1 MGYTHYFKQNTPV
14 DIDTWRE
21 ITAEV
26 RRLIDASPVTICNGS
41 GDVGSTAVIDD
52 NSIAF
57 NGENDENSAIDDS
70 HETFMLPRDYREF
83 NFCKTARKP
92 YDLLVTA
99 SLIVA
104 NHFAPDAYDIGSDG
118 DQSDWFDGLEYA
130 RNTLGN
136 YSLQIPSRVRD

>member
-26 RRLIDASPVTICNGS
+26 QRLIDASPVTICNGS
-41 GDVGSTAVIDD
+41 GDVGSVALIDD
-52 NSIAF
+52 DSIAF
-57 NGENDENSAIDDS
+57 NGEEGEIDNA
-70 HETFMLPRDYREF
+70 HETFMLPRDNQEF
-83 NFCKTARKP
+83 NFCKTAYKP

-99 SLIVA
+99 SLIIA
-104 NHFAPDAYDIGSDG
+104 NHFAPSAYGIASDG
-118 DQSDWFDGLEYA
+118 DHSDWYDGLEFA

-136 YSLQIPSRVRD
+136 HSLQIPSGVRG